1 MMMIPKVSNVL
12 VQLISRWMNSLVL
25 YMPTSQVTAKLM
37 TVVIEAAMMP
47 KCGMKMRLRTR
58 LTSPPSK
65 VIFIFPEVFFM
76 EIKLTLTKL
85 EKQEKQL
92 AIIRMV
98 AYFQASK

>member
-1 MMMIPKVSNVL
+1 MIIPKVIKVL

-25 YMPTSQVTAKLM
+25 YMPTTQVTAKLM

-47 KCGMKMRLRTR
+47 KCGMKIKFRTR

-65 VIFIFPEVFFM
+65 VIFILPEVFFM
-76 EIKLTLTKL
+76 AMKLTLTKL